1 MSGKEDSETAEVKC
15 SGAMG
20 LAMMAIGWI
29 TKHMVLVY
37 SIILTA
43 IFIRGTGLT
52 IRSMGLEF
60 TCTPTEQ
67 STKVNGS
74 KTSKTV

>member
-1 MSGKEDSETAEVKC
+1 MSGKEDSETAKVKC

-29 TKHMVLVY
+29 TKHMALAY

-43 IFIRGTGLT
+43 IFIRATGPM
-52 IRSMGLEF
+52 IKSMGSVF
-60 TCTPTEQ
+60 TYTPTEQ

-74 KTSKTV
+74 KINKTV